1 MSNSVFFFACN
12 PFGRVDAF
20 SFRIGLH
27 GKNENNRATHTHTHK
42 LCRTL
47 SVLSLAE
54 NGESI
59 EMGCEQIGV
68 KEKISK
74 NRVRTCVKR
83 GKYIV
88 EK

>member
-1 MSNSVFFFACN
+1 MSNSVLF
-12 PFGRVDAF
+12 
-20 SFRIGLH
+20 LH
-27 GKNENNRATHTHTHK
+27 VIHLVASTHSVSALAYMAKMKTIEQHTHTHK